1 MTGPGSD
8 CEESIRCS
16 STLYR
21 HPQLLATGGS
31 LSGDEER

>member
-1 MTGPGSD
+1 MTGPGSG

-31 LSGDEER
+31 RSGDEER